1 MTIAVIPENGTEPV
15 ACFED
20 MDTALAWGLQQFKGK
35 PFIVRVFL
43 DEQDAQQGEL
53 PPPEQRKP
61 AAKAVAQV
69 LRSVDEEFRESRP
82 RKRAMGH

>member
-1 MTIAVIPENGTEPV
+1 MTIAVLPENGTEPA

-35 PFIVRVFL
+35 PFIVRVFTG
-43 DEQDAQQGEL
+43 DDSVQEVEA
-53 PPPEQRKP
+53 PPPSRRKP

-69 LRSVDEEFRESRP
+69 LKSVDEELREASH
-82 RKRAMGH
+82 RKRAVAH